1 MRSLR
6 SCSDSSAIPSF
17 PWQAEGKIVRVR
29 VNHKY
34 FGIPSVYTYPCYIL
48 HCYYYHLYFTN
59 RGTRVWCVNFLD
71 QLYWYT
77 GCPPIWLNIS
87 GCICEGVC
95 KRLAEWMNWVRQMV
109 GIIQSLKAWIEWR
122 KHEKSTK
129 ERQVFR
135 KKIKRRTPSTLKER
149 NNSIW
154 TSLGDEGQILT
165 CQMLSKLQLLK
176 IFLMRTILK
185 VFIVTT
191 LFLFYVSGVFFFAT
205 WHVGS

>member
-1 MRSLR
+1 MTFLYWP
-6 SCSDSSAIPSF
+6 A
-17 PWQAEGKIVRVR
+17 AEAFFTCTFLVSGIHEINVRVR

-48 HCYYYHLYFTN
+48 HCYYYYLYFTN

-122 KHEKSTK
+122 SGILLNFLSAWLAEPEHWFSPGLYAPDC
-129 ERQVFR
+129 QAFR
-135 KKIKRRTPSTLKER
+135 
-149 NNSIW
+149 
-154 TSLGDEGQILT
+154 LGLESSALWFSD
-165 CQMLSKLQLLK
+165 LQ
-176 IFLMRTILK
+176 
-185 VFIVTT
+185 TT
-191 LFLFYVSGVFFFAT
+191 LPAFLGLYLTDGRL
-205 WHVGS
+205 